1 MKPSYSSLLS
11 GFFVL
16 MRNVRDLE
24 NLCKKALTSFS
35 QIIIAYNRD
44 RIVLHTYVC
53 TYGRFGRHIIQFT
66 AQMTTTKVLARNM

>member
-35 QIIIAYNRD
+35 QIIIAYNRA
-44 RIVLHTYVC
+44 IAYYIC
-53 TYGRFGRHIIQFT
+53 TYGRTSRHTFT
-66 AQMTTTKVLARNM
+66 TAEMT

>member
-53 TYGRFGRHIIQFT
+53 TYGRHIIQFT
-66 AQMTTTKVLARNM
+66 AQMTTTRVLARNM